1 MADIRLL
8 PGPIID
14 EWDWQLHGSCRGM
27 DSSFFFH
34 PDGERG
40 PRREHRASEAKKV
53 CAACPVIEP
62 CRRHALATREP
73 YGVWGGLTEDERRV
87 ELRGRGPSFEAG
99 RRSEVVF
106 DDSRPVAQA

>member
-14 EWDWQLHGSCRGM
+14 EWDWQLHGACRGM

-40 PRREHRASEAKKV
+40 PRREHRATEAKKV
-53 CAACPVIEP
+53 CASCPVIEP

-73 YGVWGGLTEDERRV
+73 YGVWGGLTEDERRMA
-87 ELRGRGPSFEAG
+87 LRGHGGMEDIPVRQDVLAG
-99 RRSEVVF
+99 A
-106 DDSRPVAQA
+106 PQPLAQA